1 MSATGGG
8 CAGAGDVCHN
18 VVSSW
23 GGLTGDTMQLLDQ
36 SGSIGGKV
44 ILSNQDAEK
53 CNTSKN
59 VDHLVWLTYNQPVEP
74 IRRGSVIAQ
83 QGHPSPACLGSVLD
97 KGVFHLSIYT
107 SLGKKKRHT

>member
-1 MSATGGG
+1 M
-8 CAGAGDVCHN
+8 
-18 VVSSW
+18 
-23 GGLTGDTMQLLDQ
+23 GDTMQLLDQ
-36 SGSIGGKV
+36 SGSIGGNV
-44 ILSNQDAEK
+44 VLSNQDAEK

-59 VDHLVWLTYNQPVEP
+59 VDHLVWLTYNQPAEP
-74 IRRGSVIAQ
+74 IRRGSVIVQ